1 MENIFQ
7 KTRIEDLCLKV
18 TSGGTPSRSNPEYYE
33 GEIPWV
39 KTGELNGWYIDDTA
53 EKITEE
59 ALKKSSAKIYP
70 IGTVLMAMY
79 GDGRTIG
86 STAITRIFSASNQAC
101 CAMIPDP
108 NKCDSLYLHYS
119 LVVHRDTIVKL
130 ALGGAQRNLN
140 QATIK
145 NFEIT
150 APDLKKQSEIA
161 SLISNYDYLIANNNR
176 RIAILEEM
184 AQSLYREW
192 FVKFRY
198 PGHENQKLIESPLGL
213 IPEGWEVKLIQDFGS
228 VITGKTPSTT
238 NPAYYSQKDIPF
250 LKTPDMHGSIFA
262 TDISDYLSIDGAN
275 SQKNK
280 FIPKNSICVSCIGA
294 KAGVVAVTPT
304 TVQTNQQINSIVLF
318 DLKHREYMY
327 LFAVS
332 LHQKIHAI
340 GSSGATMTNVS
351 KGKFETI
358 EIINPPNKLMEEF
371 HGYTKNMFDGILNL
385 QLRNANLRAQRDMLL
400 PKLISGEILL

>member
-39 KTGELNGWYIDDTA
+39 KTGELKGWYIDDTA

-59 ALKKSSAKIYP
+59 AVKKSSAKIYP

-101 CAMIPDP
+101 CAMIPDQ

-119 LVVHRDTIVKL
+119 LVVHRETIVKL

-150 APDLKKQSEIA
+150 APDLKKQREIA
-161 SLISNYDYLIANNNR
+161 SLISKYDYLIENNNR

-192 FVKFRY
+192 FVKFCY
-198 PGHENQKLIESPLGL
+198 PGHENQKLVESPLGL
-213 IPEGWEVKLIQDFGS
+213 IPEGWEVESASQVININPRTTLKADGENPFISMSCLSENSMVIDGIESKKGNSGAKFINRDTLFSRITPCLQNGKIGFAQFLNSEHPVGFGS
-228 VITGKTPSTT
+228 TEFIVFRQTEKLSAEFIYLLSRTKSFRENAIQSMTGASGRQRVQNECFSSFHLAVP
-238 NPAYYSQKDIPF
+238 PADVMHEFTAIVAPLFKSIYNLSERNSN
-250 LKTPDMHGSIFA
+250 LK
-262 TDISDYLSIDGAN
+262 
-275 SQKNK
+275 K
-280 FIPKNSICVSCIGA
+280 
-294 KAGVVAVTPT
+294 
-304 TVQTNQQINSIVLF
+304 
-318 DLKHREYMY
+318 
-327 LFAVS
+327 
-332 LHQKIHAI
+332 
-340 GSSGATMTNVS
+340 
-351 KGKFETI
+351 
-358 EIINPPNKLMEEF
+358 
-371 HGYTKNMFDGILNL
+371 
-385 QLRNANLRAQRDMLL
+385 QRDMLL
-400 PKLISGEILL
+400 PKLISGSITI

>member
-1 MENIFQ
+1 MIKAELQDI
-7 KTRIEDLCLKV
+7 IEFSNGK
-18 TSGGTPSRSNPEYYE
+18 SIKPGGTGLYPVYGANGVIGGSDAFNYENALVIGRVGAYCGAVERCDGRFWASDNTIVVRPKEKSFSKIYTYYLL
-33 GEIPWV
+33 
-39 KTGELNGWYIDDTA
+39 KNLQLNKYAGGAAQPLLTQ
-53 EKITEE
+53 TT
-59 ALKKSSAKIYP
+59 LKK
-70 IGTVLMAMY
+70 V
-79 GDGRTIG
+79 
-86 STAITRIFSASNQAC
+86 
-101 CAMIPDP
+101 
-108 NKCDSLYLHYS
+108 SLEYHES
-119 LVVHRDTIVKL
+119 EN
-130 ALGGAQRNLN
+130 QRN
-140 QATIK
+140 
-145 NFEIT
+145 EIGH
-150 APDLKKQSEIA
+150 
-161 SLISNYDYLIANNNR
+161 LIESYDNLIENNNR

-198 PGHENQKLIESPLGL
+198 PGHENQKMVESPLGL
-213 IPEGWEVKLIQDFGS
+213 IPEGWEIKLIQDFGA

-238 NPAYYSQKDIPF
+238 NPVYYSQKDIPF

-280 FIPKNSICVSCIGA
+280 FIPKNSICVACIGA

-318 DLKHREYMY
+318 DPKHREYMY

-358 EIINPPNKLMEEF
+358 EVLDPSTEIMEKF
-371 HGYTKNMFDGILNL
+371 HIHTKKMFDGILNL

-400 PKLISGEILL
+400 PKLISGSITI